1 MKRLLTILI
10 IIFCTLAIFAQ
21 TTTDETITKTEQST
35 SDKLEALT
43 QTTVEKGKL
52 YTITINYMQSMDEA
66 YFTYSTNSALFEQ
79 SEAMKG
85 IRSSVEKFIKD
96 HGYYFYTY
104 LGADVTKYDNI
115 NELALYTSHF
125 KFLTNK

>member
-1 MKRLLTILI
+1 MKKIFSILI
-10 IIFCTLAIFAQ
+10 VLLCSFAIFSQETTSKNEQ
-21 TTTDETITKTEQST
+21 TTA
-35 SDKLEALT
+35 DKLAALT
-43 QTTVEKGKL
+43 STTVEKGDV

-79 SEAMKG
+79 SEAMKA
-85 IRSSVEKFIKD
+85 IRSSVENFIKD

-104 LGADVTKYDNI
+104 LGADVTKYDNV

>member
-10 IIFCTLAIFAQ
+10 IIFCTFAIFAQ
-21 TTTDETITKTEQST
+21 TTTDETTTKTEQST